1 MANVGWWPWSTLQL
15 LIAAAPAA
23 PAGERP
29 SAQIYWL
36 LGVVIGL
43 LALAY
48 GVSVLLQRYPEGTLN
63 PALVERFIH
72 RIRAWWIMCAI
83 LVAGFLLGRVATV
96 VLFGAVSFWSLREFI
111 TATPTRRGDHRTLF
125 WVFFGFTPL
134 QYLLVGISPDLYDLY
149 GLYSILI
156 PVYAFLFIPARN
168 AISGDPKRF
177 LERSAKI
184 QAGLFICVY
193 ALSFAPAL
201 LNLRLTRSDGTAWG
215 RDSHLAAAGLL
226 FYLVLLTQLADVFQ
240 TAWSRLLGRRVIAPD
255 ISGTRTWEGFLG
267 GVTSTT
273 LIGAMLW
280 WATPFRFWE
289 AACMSMIVAVTAFGG
304 NMVMSAIKRDRNVA
318 DFGTLVQGHPGV
330 LDRIDSICF
339 AAPVF
344 YHLTRYFFSAPG

>member
-1 MANVGWWPWSTLQL
+1 MALVHPPTADRGGFCGPGGR
-15 LIAAAPAA
+15 AAQ
-23 PAGERP
+23 
-29 SAQIYWL
+29 AQIYWL

-48 GVSVLLQRYPEGTLN
+48 AASVLLKRYPEGTLN

-72 RIRAWWIMCAI
+72 RIRVWWIMCAI

-134 QYLLVGISPDLYDLY
+134 QYVLVGLSWDLYAV
-149 GLYSILI
+149 YSIVI

-168 AISGDPKRF
+168 AVAGDPKRF

-184 QAGLFICVY
+184 QAALLICVY

-201 LNLRLTRSDGTAWG
+201 LNLPLTRSDGTAWG
-215 RDSHLAAAGLL
+215 RGPHLAAAGLL

-240 TAWSRLLGRRVIAPD
+240 TTWSRLLGRRVIAPA
-255 ISGTRTWEGFLG
+255 ISATRTWEGFLG

-273 LIGAMLW
+273 LIGALLW

-289 AACMSMIVAVTAFGG
+289 AACMSMIVAVAAFGG
-304 NMVMSAIKRDRNVA
+304 NMVMSAVKRDRNVA

-344 YHLTRYFFSAPG
+344 YHLTRYFFSELG

>member
-1 MANVGWWPWSTLQL
+1 MANDGWWLPPTLQQ
-15 LIAAAPAA
+15 LIAADPAPAA
-23 PAGERP
+23 GEQS

-43 LALAY
+43 LAIAY
-48 GVSVLLQRYPEGTLN
+48 AVSVLLKRYPEGTLN

-134 QYLLVGISPDLYDLY
+134 QYVLVGLGWDLY
-149 GLYSILI
+149 GVYSIVI

-168 AISGDPKRF
+168 AVAGDPKRF

-184 QAGLFICVY
+184 QAGLLICVY

-201 LNLRLTRSDGTAWG
+201 LNLPLTRSNGAAWG

-240 TAWSRLLGRRVIAPD
+240 TAWSRLLGRRVIAPA
-255 ISGTRTWEGFLG
+255 ISATRTWEGFLG

-273 LIGAMLW
+273 LIGSLLW

-289 AACMSMIVAVTAFGG
+289 AACMSMIVAVTAFAG

-330 LDRIDSICF
+330 LDRIDSLCF
-339 AAPVF
+339 AAPLF
-344 YHLTRYFFSAPG
+344 YHLTRYFFSELA

>member
-1 MANVGWWPWSTLQL
+1 MANNGWWPWSTLQWL
-15 LIAAAPAA
+15 MAADPAVPAAA
-23 PAGERP
+23 RP
-29 SAQIYWL
+29 GAQIYWL

-43 LALAY
+43 LAIAY
-48 GVSVLLQRYPEGTLN
+48 GVSVWLKRYPEGTLN

-72 RIRAWWIMCAI
+72 RIRVWWIMCAI
-83 LVAGFLLGRVATV
+83 LVAGFLLGRIATV

-111 TATPTRRGDHRTLF
+111 TTTPTRRGDHRTLF

-134 QYLLVGISPDLYDLY
+134 QFLLVGFSRDWYA
-149 GLYSILI
+149 LYSIVI
-156 PVYAFLFIPARN
+156 PVYAFLFIPVRN
-168 AISGDPKRF
+168 AIAGDPKRF
-177 LERSAKI
+177 LERTAKI
-184 QAGLFICVY
+184 QAGLLICVY
-193 ALSFAPAL
+193 SLSFAPAL
-201 LNLRLTRSDGTAWG
+201 LNLPLTHSDGTPWG

-240 TAWSRLLGRRVIAPD
+240 TTWSRLVGRHVIAPE

-273 LIGAMLW
+273 LIGALLW

-289 AACMSMIVAVTAFGG
+289 AACMSMIVAATAFGG

-344 YHLTRYFFSAPG
+344 YHLTRYFFSQLG